1 MPTINDI
8 RPKTVFIVSILTA
21 VLVIV
26 FFDYQDKSRADK
38 ISLTDSKV
46 ILTYPKKE
54 ITIDYAKIDKVLI
67 TCGKSHRCGVVIQAD
82 KEYRTKFIISS
93 DNAKKMR
100 DEINQNALSHRKR

>member
-26 FFDYQDKSRADK
+26 FFDYQDKSRADN

-54 ITIDYAKIDKVLI
+54 VIIDYNEIKKVLI
-67 TCGKSHRCGVVIQAD
+67 TCGKGHRCGVVIQAD
-82 KEYRTKFIISS
+82 KEYRTKFITSS

-100 DEINQNALSHRKR
+100 DEINQNTLSHRKQ